1 MLAADE
7 MQELAFGLRNSG
19 RPFIWVMRDNLREQL
34 PEGFEKEIAREGR
47 GLLVEWSPQEMVLAH
62 PAISCFWG
70 DQIPDAK
77 FLCDVYGVGVR
88 LPSPPSRADVERCLA
103 LATDGPQADAMRR
116 RAEEWRNVALASV
129 APGGSSNRNIE
140 RFVDEIRK
148 WVANGGASAHA
159 EALDCGIPVRA

>member
-1 MLAADE
+1 
-7 MQELAFGLRNSG
+7 
-19 RPFIWVMRDNLREQL
+19 MRDNLREQL

-62 PAISCFWG
+62 PAISCFVSHCGWNSTLELIAAGVPVVAYPQWG

-159 EALDCGIPVRA
+159 EALDCGIP